1 MSVKLRKKKL
11 LSGKTSLYLDIYKD
25 GKRTYEFLKIY
36 LSKNKETNKENLKLA
51 QSIWSKREIEINHS
65 EHGFIPAFKRKINY
79 VKYFESLIKGRT
91 SPENWSVTL
100 SHIKN
105 YR

>member
-51 QSIWSKREIEINHS
+51 QSI
-65 EHGFIPAFKRKINY
+65 
-79 VKYFESLIKGRT
+79 
-91 SPENWSVTL
+91 
-100 SHIKN
+100 
-105 YR
+105 